1 MAQFTTTAAGIVHVR
16 GGAARV
22 RAAMARGLC
31 TLILAA
37 AGLLIGSAL
46 APAAATDAASAWA
59 VTEHG
64 RVRLISAGLT
74 TGDSTQL
81 SLGLEF
87 HLHKGWKIYWRTP
100 GDAGY
105 PPQIDWSG
113 SQNLADA
120 AIRWPAPQRFTVL
133 GFETVGYDTPIVLP
147 IAATLERPGEPV
159 MLQARVDFLTC
170 EQLCVPYTVDLA
182 LAVPAGAAGES
193 AHAAAIADALARV
206 PVSGEA
212 GAARIDRAFIDW
224 ADGKAVLQLEASARA
239 PFSAPDAFIEG
250 PAELAF
256 AAPQVTLAEGGHRA
270 ILRVAIAGLP
280 IEGAEAAARVV
291 GAPLTVTLVDG
302 ASAAEQALTI
312 STGQPPQPADRE
324 GSSGGRRGLAAML
337 AVAVLG
343 GLILNLMP
351 CVLPVLSIKL
361 LSVMG
366 HGGGSRRQVRLGF
379 LASAAGILAAFL
391 ALAAGV
397 LVLQAMGA
405 TVGWGLQFQSPLFLA
420 GMALVLTLFACNL
433 WGLFELPLPG
443 VIADAGARSSHV
455 PGHVPGL
462 RGQFLGGALA
472 TLLATPCSAP
482 FVGSALGFAFTQGS
496 GAIVAVFAAL
506 GLGLALPYLAVAA
519 VPALATRLP
528 RPGRWMLTLRRALG
542 LLLAATALWLLRVL
556 ADVSGGTIALG
567 LAGMLVLVAGLV
579 AVRRHLAV
587 RMAAAVR
594 VAAVGLGIAAAIGA
608 GLLIPKVPQPPAPAG
623 LWAAFDPARISAEVT
638 RGRVV
643 YVNITAAWCITCKV
657 NESLVLDRPAV
668 QARLR
673 AADVVAMRGDWTRP
687 DPAIAD
693 FLAGFQ
699 RYGIPF
705 DAVFGPGLP
714 AGEAL
719 PELLSEQAILALIA
733 RAAAQPRATMP
744 RSGPG

>member
-1 MAQFTTTAAGIVHVR
+1 
-16 GGAARV
+16 
-22 RAAMARGLC
+22 MARGLC

-37 AGLLIGSAL
+37 AGLVIGSAL

-74 TGDSTQL
+74 TGDSTQV

-87 HLHKGWKIYWRTP
+87 HLQEGWKIYWRTP

-105 PPQIDWSG
+105 PPQIDWND
-113 SQNLADA
+113 SQNLAAA
-120 AIRWPAPQRFTVL
+120 AIRWPAPKRFTVL

-147 IAATLERPGEPV
+147 IAATLERPGEPA

-182 LAVPAGAAGES
+182 LALPAGAAGES
-193 AHAAAIADALARV
+193 AHAPAIADALARV

-212 GAARIDRAFIDW
+212 GAARIDRAVIDW
-224 ADGKAVLQLEASARA
+224 TNSEAVLQLEASARV

-250 PAELAF
+250 PAEFAF
-256 AAPQVTLAEGGHRA
+256 AAPQVTLADGGQRA
-270 ILRVAIAGLP
+270 ILSVGVAGLP
-280 IEGAEAAARVV
+280 GEGSDAAARVV

-302 ASAAEQALTI
+302 DRAVEQAITI
-312 STGQPPQPADRE
+312 SAGQPPQPAGRE
-324 GSSGGRRGLAAML
+324 GSSGERRNLAAML
-337 AVAVLG
+337 AVAILG

-379 LASAAGILAAFL
+379 LASATGILAAFL

-443 VIADAGARSSHV
+443 VIADAGARAGHA

-462 RGQFLGGALA
+462 RGQFLGGVLA

-496 GAIVAVFAAL
+496 GAIIAVFAAL

-528 RPGRWMLTLRRALG
+528 RPGRWMLTLRRGLG
-542 LLLAATALWLLRVL
+542 FLLAATALWLLRVL

-567 LAGMLVLVAGLV
+567 LAGMLVLVGGLL
-579 AVRRHLAV
+579 ALRRHLDG

-594 VAAVGLGIAAAIGA
+594 AAAVGLGIAAAIGA
-608 GLLIPKVPQPPAPAG
+608 GLLMPKEPQPPALPG
-623 LWAAFDPARISAEVT
+623 QWAAFDPARIATEVA

-668 QARLR
+668 QARLQ
-673 AADVVAMRGDWTRP
+673 AADVVAMRADWTRP

-719 PELLSEQAILALIA
+719 PELLSEEAILALVA
-733 RAAAQPRATMP
+733 RAAAPPRPTMS

>member
-1 MAQFTTTAAGIVHVR
+1 
-16 GGAARV
+16 
-22 RAAMARGLC
+22 MARGLYA
-31 TLILAA
+31 LILAA
-37 AGLLIGSAL
+37 AWLLIGGAP

-64 RVRLISAGLT
+64 RVRLISAGRT
-74 TGDSTQL
+74 TGDSTEV

-87 HLHKGWKIYWRTP
+87 HLRKGWKIYWRSP

-105 PPQIDWSG
+105 PPQIDWNG
-113 SQNLADA
+113 SQNLAAA

-147 IAATLERPGEPV
+147 IVARLERPGEPV
-159 MLQARVDFLTC
+159 TLKARVDFLTC
-170 EQLCVPYTVDLA
+170 EHLCVPYTVDLA
-182 LAVPAGAAGES
+182 LALPAGAAGEES
-193 AHAAAIADALARV
+193 PHAAAIADALARV

-212 GAARIDRAFIDW
+212 GAARIDRAVIDW
-224 ADGKAVLQLEASARA
+224 ADGKAVLQIEASARE
-239 PFSAPDAFIEG
+239 PFSVPDAFIEG

-256 AAPQVTLAEGGHRA
+256 AAPQVTLADGGQRA
-270 ILRVAIAGLP
+270 LLRVAVAGLP
-280 IEGAEAAARVV
+280 IEGAKAAARGVV

-302 ASAAEQALTI
+302 ARAVEQAITV
-312 STGQPPQPADRE
+312 SAGQPVQTAGRE
-324 GSSGGRRGLAAML
+324 GSSGGRSSLAAML

-397 LVLQAMGA
+397 LVLQTMGA

-443 VIADAGARSSHV
+443 VIADAGARA
-455 PGHVPGL
+455 GHVPGL
-462 RGQFLGGALA
+462 GGQFLGGALA

-506 GLGLALPYLAVAA
+506 GLGLAVPYLAVAA

-528 RPGRWMLTLRRALG
+528 RPGRWMLTLRRGLG
-542 LLLAATALWLLRVL
+542 ILLAATALWLLRVL

-567 LAGMLVLVAGLV
+567 LAGTFALVAALL
-579 AVRRHLAV
+579 AVRRHLAG

-594 VAAVGLGIAAAIGA
+594 TAAVGLGIAAAAGA
-608 GLLIPKVPQPPAPAG
+608 GLLAPKAPQPPAPAG
-623 LWAAFDPARISAEVT
+623 LWAAFDPARIAAEVT

-668 QARLR
+668 QAQLH

-705 DAVFGPGLP
+705 DAVFGPRLP

-719 PELLSEQAILALIA
+719 PELLSEEAILALIA
-733 RAAAQPRATMP
+733 RAAAQPRPTMP

>member
-1 MAQFTTTAAGIVHVR
+1 MAP
-16 GGAARV
+16 
-22 RAAMARGLC
+22 GLC
-31 TLILAA
+31 ALILAV
-37 AGLLIGSAL
+37 AGLLIGGAP

-74 TGDSTQL
+74 TGGSTQV

-113 SQNLADA
+113 SQNLAAA

-133 GFETVGYDTPIVLP
+133 GFETIGYDTPIVLP
-147 IAATLERPGEPV
+147 ITATLERPGETV
-159 MLQARVDFLTC
+159 ALKARVDFLTC

-182 LAVPAGAAGES
+182 LALPVGAAGES
-193 AHAAAIADALARV
+193 ANAAAIADALARV

-212 GAARIDRAFIDW
+212 GAARIDRAVIDW
-224 ADGKAVLQLEASARA
+224 VDGKAVLQLEASARA

-250 PAELAF
+250 LAELAF
-256 AAPQVTLAEGGHRA
+256 AAPQVTLADGGQRA
-270 ILRVAIAGLP
+270 ILRVAVAGLP

-302 ASAAEQALTI
+302 DRAVEQAITI
-312 STGQPPQPADRE
+312 STGQPLQTADRE
-324 GSSGGRRGLAAML
+324 GSSGERRSLAAML

-420 GMALVLTLFACNL
+420 GMALLLTLFACNL

-443 VIADAGARSSHV
+443 VIADAGARAGHV

-462 RGQFLGGALA
+462 RGQFLGGVLA

-496 GAIVAVFAAL
+496 GAIIAVFAAL

-528 RPGRWMLTLRRALG
+528 RPGRWMLTLRRGLG
-542 LLLAATALWLLRVL
+542 ILLVVTALWLLRVL

-567 LAGMLVLVAGLV
+567 LAGMLVLVAGLL
-579 AVRRHLAV
+579 AVRRNLAGS
-587 RMAAAVR
+587 MAAAVR
-594 VAAVGLGIAAAIGA
+594 TAAVGLGIAAVIGA
-608 GLLIPKVPQPPAPAG
+608 GLLMPKVPQPPAPAG
-623 LWAAFDPARISAEVT
+623 LWAAFDPARIAAEVT

-657 NESLVLDRPAV
+657 NESLVLERPAV
-668 QARLR
+668 QARLQ

>member
-1 MAQFTTTAAGIVHVR
+1 
-16 GGAARV
+16 
-22 RAAMARGLC
+22 MARGLYA
-31 TLILAA
+31 LILAA
-37 AGLLIGSAL
+37 AGLLIAGVP

-59 VTEHG
+59 VTGHG

-74 TGDSTQL
+74 TGGSTEV

-87 HLHKGWKIYWRTP
+87 HLRKGWKIYWRSP

-105 PPQIDWSG
+105 PPQIDWNG
-113 SQNLADA
+113 SQNLAAA

-133 GFETVGYDTPIVLP
+133 GFETIGYDTPIVLP
-147 IAATLERPGEPV
+147 VAATLERPGEPV

-170 EQLCVPYTVDLA
+170 EHLCVPYTVDLA
-182 LAVPAGAAGES
+182 LALPAGAAGES
-193 AHAAAIADALARV
+193 AHADAIADALARV
-206 PVSGEA
+206 PVNGEA
-212 GAARIDRAFIDW
+212 GAARIDRAVIDW
-224 ADGKAVLQLEASARA
+224 ADGKAVLQIEASARA

-256 AAPQVTLAEGGHRA
+256 AAPQVTLAEGGRRA
-270 ILRVAIAGLP
+270 ILRVAVAGLP
-280 IEGAEAAARVV
+280 IEGAEAAARRVV
-291 GAPLTVTLVDG
+291 GTPLTVTLVDG
-302 ASAAEQALTI
+302 ARAVEQAI
-312 STGQPPQPADRE
+312 NVSAGQLAQTAGRE
-324 GSSGGRRGLAAML
+324 GSSGERRSLAAML

-397 LVLQAMGA
+397 LALQAMGA
-405 TVGWGLQFQSPLFLA
+405 TVGWGLQFQSPVFLA

-443 VIADAGARSSHV
+443 VIADAGARA
-455 PGHVPGL
+455 GHVPGL
-462 RGQFLGGALA
+462 GGQFLGGALA

-506 GLGLALPYLAVAA
+506 GLGLAVPYLAVAA

-528 RPGRWMLTLRRALG
+528 RPGRWMLTLRRGLG
-542 LLLAATALWLLRVL
+542 ILLAATALWLLRVL

-567 LAGMLVLVAGLV
+567 IAGIFVLVAVLL
-579 AVRRHLAV
+579 ALRRRLAG
-587 RMAAAVR
+587 RTAAAVR
-594 VAAVGLGIAAAIGA
+594 AAAVSLGIAAVAGA
-608 GLLIPKVPQPPAPAG
+608 GLLMPKEPQPPALAG
-623 LWAAFDPARISAEVT
+623 LWAAFDPARIAAEVT

-668 QARLR
+668 QARLQ

-714 AGEAL
+714 TGEAL
-719 PELLSEQAILALIA
+719 PELLSEEAILALIA
-733 RAAAQPRATMP
+733 RAAAPPRPTMSQ
-744 RSGPG
+744 SGPG

>member
-22 RAAMARGLC
+22 RAAVARGLC
-31 TLILAA
+31 ALILAA
-37 AGLLIGSAL
+37 AGLVIGSAP

-64 RVRLISAGLT
+64 RVRLISADFT
-74 TGDSTQL
+74 TGGSTQV

-105 PPQIDWSG
+105 PPQIDWNG

-147 IAATLERPGEPV
+147 IVATLERPGEPV

-182 LAVPAGAAGES
+182 LALPAGAAGES

-212 GAARIDRAFIDW
+212 GAARIDRAAIDW
-224 ADGKAVLQLEASARA
+224 VDGKAVLQLEASARA

-256 AAPQVTLAEGGHRA
+256 AAPQVTLAGGGQRA
-270 ILRVAIAGLP
+270 ILRLAVAGLP
-280 IEGAEAAARVV
+280 SEGAEAAARLV

-302 ASAAEQALTI
+302 DRAVEQAITV
-312 STGQPPQPADRE
+312 STGQPPQTADRE
-324 GSSGGRRGLAAML
+324 GSSGERRSLAAML
-337 AVAVLG
+337 AVAILG

-443 VIADAGARSSHV
+443 VIADAGARA
-455 PGHVPGL
+455 GHVPGL
-462 RGQFLGGALA
+462 RGQFLGGVLA

-496 GAIVAVFAAL
+496 GAIIAVFAAL

-519 VPALATRLP
+519 VPALATRLR

-542 LLLAATALWLLRVL
+542 ILLAATALWLLRVL

-567 LAGMLVLVAGLV
+567 LAGMLILVAGLL
-579 AVRRHLAV
+579 AVRRHLAC

-594 VAAVGLGIAAAIGA
+594 TAAVGLGIAGVIGA
-608 GLLIPKVPQPPAPAG
+608 GLLMPKAPQPPAPAG
-623 LWAAFDPARISAEVT
+623 LWAAFDPARIAAEVT

-733 RAAAQPRATMP
+733 RAAAPPRATMP

>member
-1 MAQFTTTAAGIVHVR
+1 
-16 GGAARV
+16 
-22 RAAMARGLC
+22 MARSLC
-31 TLILAA
+31 ALILAA
-37 AGLLIGSAL
+37 AGLLIGSAP

-74 TGDSTQL
+74 TGGSTQV

-105 PPQIDWSG
+105 PPQIDWNG

-147 IAATLERPGEPV
+147 IAATLERPGEAV
-159 MLQARVDFLTC
+159 ALKARVDFLTC

-182 LAVPAGAAGES
+182 LALPAGASGES
-193 AHAAAIADALARV
+193 AHAAAIADALVRV

-212 GAARIDRAFIDW
+212 GAARIDRAVIDW
-224 ADGKAVLQLEASARA
+224 VDGKAVLQLEASARA

-256 AAPQVTLAEGGHRA
+256 AAPQATLADGGQRS
-270 ILRVAIAGLP
+270 ILRVAVAGLP
-280 IEGAEAAARVV
+280 IEGAEAAARLV

-302 ASAAEQALTI
+302 DRAVEQAITI
-312 STGQPPQPADRE
+312 STGQPLQTADRE
-324 GSSGGRRGLAAML
+324 GSSGERRSLAAML
-337 AVAVLG
+337 AVAILG

-443 VIADAGARSSHV
+443 VIAGAGARAR
-455 PGHVPGL
+455 HVPGL
-462 RGQFLGGALA
+462 GGQFLGGALA

-528 RPGRWMLTLRRALG
+528 RPGRWMLTLRRGLG
-542 LLLAATALWLLRVL
+542 ILLVATALWLLRVL

-567 LAGMLVLVAGLV
+567 LAGMLILVAGLL
-579 AVRRHLAV
+579 AVRRHLAGS
-587 RMAAAVR
+587 MAAAVR
-594 VAAVGLGIAAAIGA
+594 TAAVGLAIAAVIGA
-608 GLLIPKVPQPPAPAG
+608 GLLMPKALQPPAPAG
-623 LWAAFDPARISAEVT
+623 LWAAFDPARIAAEVT

-657 NESLVLDRPAV
+657 NESLVLERPAV

-673 AADVVAMRGDWTRP
+673 TADVVAMRGDWTRP